1 VPYLRYR
8 EKTSMDKTST
18 GQNIFGKKQ
27 NQFSIFISL
36 KKAALQYFSHG
47 SFHLYSKHW
56 YSNMN
61 KAAANF

>member
-1 VPYLRYR
+1 
-8 EKTSMDKTST
+8 MDKTST